1 MIRESFNRTSIL
13 LLASALLFLFA
24 RSAAAQCPPDQPGKT
39 SYTIPEYN
47 AFQTAVAEKDAA
59 QKIKLLDDFVAK
71 FPNSTLLCYVYP
83 AYWDAYYGQ
92 KNYAKV
98 LDYSDKLLAL
108 GEKVPIQDRLKAAY
122 VHSQVLEAAYNPKD
136 PNAKDLLTKGRDD
149 ALLGLKLLD
158 QFPKPDNMTEAQFAD
173 QVKKPVAITLNSA
186 GGFAALQLKDYKSA
200 ADFYSA
206 AVKLNATDEVADY
219 RLGVA
224 YLLEEPPV
232 TMDGLW
238 ALARAAALKGPV
250 QAQAKDYLRKRV
262 LAYEQPGCDSSADAQ
277 VDEMIQL
284 ATNSPDRPATYTIP
298 SAADLDKI
306 RTSSNILT
314 VLTDLKGGGD
324 KAKMT
329 WLAICGAEFPEVVG
343 KVIDVTPG
351 TDSVELHLYTG
362 ATPEEIQAATTA
374 NLDVKVVGQPEA
386 ARIQKDDG
394 VRFSGTL
401 VANDPD
407 PAFML
412 HWDKAKVNPED
423 IPPEKATGK
432 RTPHKVPPKN
442 Q

>member
-1 MIRESFNRTSIL
+1 MIRKSFNCLSIL
-13 LLASALLFLFA
+13 LLASALLFTFA
-24 RSAAAQCPPDQPGKT
+24 RPAAAQCPADQPGKT

-47 AFQTAVAEKDAA
+47 AFQTAVAEKDVA

-71 FPNSTLLCYVYP
+71 FPNSTLLCYIYP
-83 AYWDAYYGQ
+83 AYWDAYNAQ
-92 KNYAKV
+92 KNYPKV
-98 LDYSDKLLAL
+98 LENSEKLLAL
-108 GEKVPIQDRLKAAY
+108 GEKVPLQDRLKAAY
-122 VHSQVLEAAYNPKD
+122 VHSLVLESAYNAKD
-136 PNAKDLLTKGRDD
+136 PNAKDFLTRGRDD

-158 QFPKPDNMTEAQFAD
+158 QFPKPDNMSDAQFAD

-206 AVKLNATDEVADY
+206 AVKLNPADEVAYY

-232 TMDGLW
+232 TMDGVW

-250 QAQAKDYLRKRV
+250 QAQAKDYLRRRI

-277 VDEMIQL
+277 VNEIVQL
-284 ATNSPDRPATYTIP
+284 ATNSADRPATYTIP

-314 VLTDLKGGGD
+314 VLTALKAGGD
-324 KAKMT
+324 QAKMT

-362 ATPEEIQAATTA
+362 ATPEEIQNATTA

-386 ARIQKDDG
+386 SRIQKDDG

-401 VANDPD
+401 VAYDPD

-423 IPPEKATGK
+423 IPAEKGAGK